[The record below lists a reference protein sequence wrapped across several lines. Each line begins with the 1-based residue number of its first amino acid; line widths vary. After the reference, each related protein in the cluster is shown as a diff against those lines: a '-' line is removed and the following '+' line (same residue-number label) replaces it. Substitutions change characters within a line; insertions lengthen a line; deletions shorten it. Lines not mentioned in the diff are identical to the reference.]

1 MLLAVLEL
9 AERGALDR
17 NQVLYEATLESFAAY
32 FDAIRRDGD
41 HGLAY
46 LPFLRLQGDG
56 FWHLHARPGRTVH
69 DAPRSHSAIG
79 ESFEHASLDS
89 ELHRLFLD
97 PHARRELRAALLD
110 WFPERREALNALIDS
125 RRSHQRVRKRPSARR
140 EDSDRSRFRQDD
152 AARDPAFRRLVLEA
166 YDYRC
171 AASGWRL
178 IVPGGPALADAAH
191 LVPFSETRDD
201 HPRNGIALTP
211 TFHRALDAR
220 LIAPGPD
227 MRWCVSEVLDKRIPD
242 NRPLVELARAGRH
255 LPRPQANIAHARTP
269 SSGASNT
276 YERAPSERLPNAF
289 EITSPIWH
297 SHACTESIPTASAT

>member
-125 RRSHQRVRKRPSARR
+125 RRITNEYESALRHVEKQRPITIPT
-140 EDSDRSRFRQDD
+140 DD

-242 NRPLVELARAGRH
+242 NRPLVELAGQDVIFHGHKRH
-255 LPRPQANIAHARTP
+255 RPREDALQWRVKHLRT
-269 SSGASNT
+269 
-276 YERAPSERLPNAF
+276 R
-289 EITSPIWH
+289 
-297 SHACTESIPTASAT
+297 TE

>member
-1 MLLAVLEL
+1 M
-9 AERGALDR
+9 
-17 NQVLYEATLESFAAY
+17 
-32 FDAIRRDGD
+32 
-41 HGLAY
+41 
-46 LPFLRLQGDG
+46 
-56 FWHLHARPGRTVH
+56 
-69 DAPRSHSAIG
+69 
-79 ESFEHASLDS
+79 
-89 ELHRLFLD
+89 FLD

-125 RRSHQRVRKRPSARR
+125 RRITNEYESALRHVEKQRPITIPT
-140 EDSDRSRFRQDD
+140 DD

-242 NRPLVELARAGRH
+242 NRPLVELAGQDVIFHGHKRH
-255 LPRPQANIAHARTP
+255 RPREDALQWRVKHLRT
-269 SSGASNT
+269 
-276 YERAPSERLPNAF
+276 R
-289 EITSPIWH
+289 
-297 SHACTESIPTASAT
+297 TE